1 MNKSAQVTLLC
12 LVFSLSVS
20 CVSGRMCQALVLE
33 AGGDKGSYEVGVLDI
48 LINKATNPQNT
59 HWDVISGVSIGA
71 INAGYISQFAIG
83 DEVNMITNMKT
94 LWQSITSGDIY
105 QSWDG
110 GMVQG
115 ILFESSVFDE
125 SPVKPF
131 LEKYITK
138 PPQRPIRI
146 SATDANT
153 GSYITFNESL
163 STEDLRT
170 VMRSS
175 SAVPV
180 IFPYVNY
187 LNYTFMDG
195 GVINCLNLGAAIN
208 ACREIADSDKEIY
221 VDVVLDDYTAAL
233 SPVNA
238 DDDSAFSILSR
249 ALSIMNYYSS
259 INLLIQAEDEFPDI
273 NFRYT
278 VAPSQELPTA
288 TLPLGFKHDEIL
300 QMIAIGQKDG
310 LAAIQK
316 GPGVAHKE
324 FLAKAKQSAKQ
335 LRKGA
340 QKAAR
345 IVMEESLKEE
355 AKKIYEAQIKNIE
368 L

>member
-1 MNKSAQVTLLC
+1 MIKSQVALLC
-12 LVFSLSVS
+12 LVFGLTICSVS
-20 CVSGRMCQALVLE
+20 GGNICQALVLE
-33 AGGDKGSYEVGVLDI
+33 AGGDKGAYEVGVLDI
-48 LINKATNPQNT
+48 LINNAKNPQDV
-59 HWDVISGVSIGA
+59 HWDVVAGVSIGA
-71 INAGYISQFAIG
+71 INTGYISQFAIG
-83 DEVNMITNMKT
+83 DEVTMIGNMKT
-94 LWQSITSGDIY
+94 LWESITSADIY
-105 QSWDG
+105 QSWTG

-146 SATDANT
+146 SATDANQ
-153 GSYITFNESL
+153 GEYITFDENL
-163 STEDLRT
+163 SVDDLRT

-180 IFPYVNY
+180 VFPYVNY
-187 LNYTFMDG
+187 KNYTFMDG

-208 ACREIADSDKEIY
+208 ACRDRVDSDKDIY

-233 SPVNA
+233 NPVNS

-249 ALSIMNYYSS
+249 AFSIMYYYNS
-259 INLLIQAEDEFPDI
+259 IELLIEAQAEFPNI

-278 VAPSQELPTA
+278 VAPSQSLPTG

-316 GPGVAHKE
+316 GYGVSHQE
-324 FLAKAKQSAKQ
+324 FIAKAKSS
-335 LRKGA
+335 LKGLKRQA
-340 QKAAR
+340 QKAASA
-345 IVMEESLKEE
+345 ILKESLKEE
-355 AKKIYEAQIKNIE
+355 ARKIYEEQIKSLE